1 MPGGG
6 ASPWEDEFAMQYRH
20 LNVSRDGHVLL
31 CRLSNPPQQTLNSR
45 MLAELHHLLTEV
57 ENDLDV
63 RVFVVTGENGVFL
76 RWMDLSEMQAY
87 AEGTREV
94 EVGGRSAAEEM
105 LEIYQQ
111 IPELVS
117 SIHQLAL
124 RIQNL
129 RAVTVAAING
139 VVGGGGCEFSLSFD
153 FRLMMDHPEATFA
166 LPQTSFGLVPGGG
179 GAWHCVRLL
188 GRARALDVLLH
199 GEFMAPA
206 TALEIGLISRL
217 YPPASY
223 EADVAAFVANMAGRA
238 PLALR
243 GVKALV
249 GMGTSQGQLDFFA
262 REREELDKV
271 IHSEDVRNALAMWLA
286 NPDPAAY
293 RPIFNGR

>member
-1 MPGGG
+1 ML
-6 ASPWEDEFAMQYRH
+6 SREDEFAMQYRH
-20 LNVSRDGHVLL
+20 LNISRDGHVLQ
-31 CRLSNPPQQTLNSR
+31 CRMSNPPLQTLNSR
-45 MLAELHHLLTEV
+45 MLAELHHLLTDI
-57 ENDLDV
+57 ENDTDV

-76 RWMDLSEMQAY
+76 RWMDLTEMQAY

-206 TALEIGLISRL
+206 TALGIGLISRL
-217 YPPASY
+217 YPPATY

-249 GMGTSQGQLDFFA
+249 GFGTSQGQLDFFA
-262 REREELDKV
+262 REQEELNKV

-293 RPIFNGR
+293 QPVFNGR